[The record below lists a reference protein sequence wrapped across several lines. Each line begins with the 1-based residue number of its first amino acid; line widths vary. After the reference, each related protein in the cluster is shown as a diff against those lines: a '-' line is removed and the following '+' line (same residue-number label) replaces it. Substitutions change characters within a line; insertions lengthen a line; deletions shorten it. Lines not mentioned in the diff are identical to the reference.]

1 MHVQDASDGR
11 RRAAYSVAAIIDKP
25 CNKLINVTFV
35 VPGGV
40 HADLSYSAQAGLQ
53 EAWLGPIILYWAR
66 VWIMQKQDVAW
77 Y

>member
-53 EAWLGPIILYWAR
+53 EA
-66 VWIMQKQDVAW
+66 
-77 Y
+77 